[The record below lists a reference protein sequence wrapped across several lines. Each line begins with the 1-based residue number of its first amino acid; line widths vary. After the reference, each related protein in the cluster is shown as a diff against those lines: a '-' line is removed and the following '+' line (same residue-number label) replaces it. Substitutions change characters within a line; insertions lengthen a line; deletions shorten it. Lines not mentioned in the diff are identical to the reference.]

1 MATGVRSYMLA
12 FAIAGGLGWWMSQG
26 EIIIGGRADSPN
38 AEPPPAARNAETSQ
52 DVFAVRVATFS
63 ARDRL
68 SELEIRGRTE
78 ADTKVSVRAETG
90 ARVQELFVQEGE
102 RVAAGAELCRL
113 DLGARRA
120 KMLQA
125 KAKLA
130 HAQLEF
136 EANSKLNV
144 KGFATE
150 MKVATMKA
158 ALDAAAAE
166 VEEAEI
172 EVARAVILAPVAG
185 TVQSPMVEVG
195 EVLPLGGIC
204 ATLINVDPMLF
215 IGQISERDVG
225 KVAVGNGATVETV
238 IGDKVDGTIRYISP
252 AADPETRTFRVEIQF
267 PNTDHTIRDGL
278 TASARIP
285 LPAGKAHLMTSGV
298 LVLNDAGELGVRT
311 VGPQNDVAFQP
322 IKILADAGSD
332 GIWVSGLPLEV
343 TIITV
348 GQDYVTDGQKIQ
360 PILQSADAGQ

>member
-1 MATGVRSYMLA
+1 
-12 FAIAGGLGWWMSQG
+12 
-26 EIIIGGRADSPN
+26 
-38 AEPPPAARNAETSQ
+38 
-52 DVFAVRVATFS
+52 
-63 ARDRL
+63 
-68 SELEIRGRTE
+68 
-78 ADTKVSVRAETG
+78 
-90 ARVQELFVQEGE
+90 
-102 RVAAGAELCRL
+102 
-113 DLGARRA
+113 
-120 KMLQA
+120 
-125 KAKLA
+125 
-130 HAQLEF
+130 
-136 EANSKLNV
+136 
-144 KGFATE
+144 
-150 MKVATMKA
+150 
-158 ALDAAAAE
+158 
-166 VEEAEI
+166 
-172 EVARAVILAPVAG
+172 
-185 TVQSPMVEVG
+185 
-195 EVLPLGGIC
+195 
-204 ATLINVDPMLF
+204 LINVDPMLF

-252 AADPETRTFRVEIQF
+252 AADPETRTFRVEIQI